1 MSQGPDDPKDPSVIR
16 LDAPVAAVQYPH
28 TDAAAETRDRPA
40 PSPVL
45 RSLTFERLVAQYRG
59 VLEKR
64 ARQLCRGHLDP
75 DDLVQEVHIRALRHY
90 ETLRNQ
96 ENPLPWLL
104 TILRRTFVDLMRQ
117 RSSEPPRAPLDEV
130 DLPEPLPEPEPAW
143 ASITEAQL
151 RAAVDQLPEDL
162 RDCYRMHALEGHD
175 YSHIAATLK
184 IPSGT
189 VGTRLL
195 RARKKLRELLLAE
208 TGRSE
213 P

>member
-1 MSQGPDDPKDPSVIR
+1 
-16 LDAPVAAVQYPH
+16 
-28 TDAAAETRDRPA
+28 
-40 PSPVL
+40 
-45 RSLTFERLVAQYRG
+45 

-64 ARQLCRGHLDP
+64 ARQLCRGNLDP

-90 ETLRNQ
+90 GSLRNP

-104 TILRRTFVDLMRQ
+104 TILRRTFVDLLRQ
-117 RSSEPPRAPLDEV
+117 RGSEPLKEPLEGV
-130 DLPEPLPEPEPAW
+130 DVPEPSPEPDPVW
-143 ASITEAQL
+143 RSVTETQL
-151 RAAVDQLPEDL
+151 RAAVEQLPEDL

-175 YSHIAATLK
+175 YARIVATLK

-195 RARKKLRELLLAE
+195 RARKKLRELLLAGS
-208 TGRSE
+208 GRSD

>member
-1 MSQGPDDPKDPSVIR
+1 M
-16 LDAPVAAVQYPH
+16 
-28 TDAAAETRDRPA
+28 RDRPA
-40 PSPVL
+40 PSPAH
-45 RSLTFERLVAQYRG
+45 RSLAFERLAAQYRG
-59 VLEKR
+59 ILEKR

-75 DDLVQEVHIRALRHY
+75 DDLVQEVHIRALRHF

-117 RSSEPPRAPLDEV
+117 RNSEPPRTPLEEV
-130 DLPEPLPEPEPAW
+130 DVPEPSPEPEPVW
-143 ASITEAQL
+143 SSITEEQL
-151 RAAVDQLPEDL
+151 RAAVERLPEEL

-175 YSHIAATLK
+175 YAHIAATLK

-195 RARKKLRELLLAE
+195 RARKRLRELLLAE
-208 TGRSE
+208 SGRSD